1 MYYQKLGL
9 EILAR
14 VGGKGNVSKLTHCA
28 TRLRMEFNDDAKVDS
43 KAIEALPG
51 VISVVVRGG
60 QFQIVVGQP
69 QTGAQKQQ
77 PKGGVVSR
85 IISVISTTFTPVIPA
100 ITGAGMI
107 KALLAILKLAG
118 AIDPAGTTYRLL
130 DTVADAA

>member
-1 MYYQKLGL
+1 MTRRISILVFFCILPGKTMDYQKLGL

-60 QFQIVVGQP
+60 QFQIVVGNNVQ
-69 QTGAQKQQ
+69 QTFRVLQRRLA
-77 PKGGVVSR
+77 SR
-85 IISVISTTFTPVIPA
+85 KPALKSSSRKVAWCHGLSV
-100 ITGAGMI
+100 
-107 KALLAILKLAG
+107 
-118 AIDPAGTTYRLL
+118 
-130 DTVADAA
+130 